1 MPRGSAV
8 LSACVALSLAT
19 GASAEGETPACPTID
34 QAVSAVLASETRARS
49 DVTEAF
55 RCLFPDGMTF
65 NQAAKLLDAGGF
77 ELLNRT
83 EPMFHRWKLP
93 GEEFVSRRRFV
104 GFGATVEIRV
114 AFHVVD
120 RRIVRFSAQYLSGR

>member
-8 LSACVALSLAT
+8 LAACLALAWLDP
-19 GASAEGETPACPTID
+19 ASAMDGAPSCPTID

-49 DVTEAF
+49 DVTDSF

-65 NQAAKLLDAGGF
+65 NDAAKLLDSGGF

-83 EPMFHRWKLP
+83 EPMFHRWRLP
-93 GEEFVSRRRFV
+93 GEEFVSRRRFS
-104 GFGATVEIRV
+104 GPWANVEIRV
-114 AFHVVD
+114 AVHVVD
-120 RRIVRFSAQYLSGR
+120 KRIARFSAQYLSGR